1 MRVAR
6 AGAARRDAPDEV
18 RHVAAVT
25 QRLAVLLGAGVAP
38 TSAWEHVAVGT
49 ASEVPGAVVG
59 LEASR
64 VPEALVAA
72 AAGRAPLEAGAWRG
86 LAAAWAVA
94 TDAGAPLA
102 SSLASYAAALRSL
115 AQAQRDVR
123 VALAGPV
130 ATARIVMALP
140 AVGVLFGLALG
151 FNTLGT
157 LFTTLPGLVC
167 LTAGVG
173 LILAASRWNR
183 RLVASAQPKDATP
196 GLDLELMAI
205 AVSGGGSLDRAVEA
219 VREVGARYSIQ
230 VGGFDDVL
238 ELSRRAGVPASE
250 LLRAEADEVRRDA
263 RVAAEEKAAAL
274 SVRLMLPLGLCIL
287 PAFMALGVLPLLI
300 TVISS
305 TVGTF

>member
-1 MRVAR
+1 MT
-6 AGAARRDAPDEV
+6 GEV
-18 RHVAAVT
+18 RQVAAVT
-25 QRLAVLLGAGVAP
+25 QRLAVLLAAGVAP
-38 TSAWEHVAVGT
+38 TSAWEHVAAVT
-49 ASEVPGAVVG
+49 VSPVPRAVVG

-64 VPEALVAA
+64 VPVALAA
-72 AAGRAPLEAGAWRG
+72 AAADRDVLEAGAWRG

-102 SSLASYAAALRSL
+102 TSLSSYAAALRSL

-157 LFTTLPGLVC
+157 LFTTVPGWVC
-167 LTAGVG
+167 LIAGSL
-173 LILAASRWNR
+173 LIFAAARWNR

-205 AVSGGGSLDRAVEA
+205 AVSGGGSLDRAVVA
-219 VREVGARYSIQ
+219 VRAACQQFGIR
-230 VGGFDDVL
+230 VGGFEDVL
-238 ELSRRAGVPASE
+238 ELSRRAGVPAGE
-250 LLRAEADEVRRDA
+250 LLRAEADELRRDA
-263 RVAAEEKAAAL
+263 RATAEEKAAAL
-274 SVRLMLPLGLCIL
+274 SVRLMLPLGLCVL
-287 PAFMALGVLPLLI
+287 PAFMALGVVPLLI

-305 TVGTF
+305 TVGSF